1 LTTAPAIDPAMIQT
15 QEMDSDV
22 DGAER
27 RRHRRVDFEV
37 GVDLRSANNF
47 FTGFSENI
55 SEGGLFVATEA
66 PHPLG
71 TVIEVT
77 LTVMA
82 GEPMTLRGEIAW
94 IRPINARGGL
104 PAGFGLRFLGL
115 EAGEQRALQDFV
127 DSQVK
132 DTLFFDLD

>member
-1 LTTAPAIDPAMIQT
+1 LTTDPDPNALET
-15 QEMDSDV
+15 QEMGLEQDLA
-22 DGAER
+22 GR
-27 RRHRRVDFEV
+27 RTFRRVDHQV
-37 GVDLRSANNF
+37 QVDLRSANNF

-66 PHPLG
+66 PHPIG

-77 LTVMA
+77 LTVMG

-94 IRPINARGGL
+94 IRPVNARGGL
-104 PAGFGLRFLGL
+104 PPGFGLRFLGL
-115 EAGEQRALQDFV
+115 EEGEQSSLQTFV
-127 DSQVK
+127 DSKVK

>member
-1 LTTAPAIDPAMIQT
+1 LTTAPAIDPTVIET
-15 QEMDSDV
+15 QEMDSSV
-22 DGAER
+22 GGAER

-37 GVDLRSANNF
+37 EVDLRSSNNF

-71 TVIEVT
+71 TVLEVT
-77 LTVMA
+77 VSVM
-82 GEPMTLRGEIAW
+82 GSEPMNLRGEIAW
-94 IRPINARGGL
+94 IRPTNARGGL

-115 EAGEQRALQDFV
+115 EAHEQKALQKFV
-127 DSQVK
+127 DSRVK